1 MNQQTIFSSAEELK
15 PGTYNLTIYELN
27 IQGKEKPDRNDYI
40 QAFGLLPDF
49 VLKTKGILSSDLNEG
64 TFGVV
69 LRSHRDA
76 FKAIKQWII
85 HFDKTANDS
94 HTPDPPELHFSW
106 EFDYKAYAQQSWALL
121 NLCEEI
127 LKRDLFDWKK
137 EIPSISSAQLWVSY
151 EFEQLEKTFKTT
163 GILDTSSRKGKQSS
177 CDAMLKQI
185 NKDFDSLLSRRF
197 KSVSKFHPNQIQS
210 WDSTEDAIR
219 VHAEK
224 IAQQDIQFSS
234 IYSKYIKIRKQTI
247 RSIRNNPNLQFAALE
262 TDNSLFV
269 GGKGKRGKSQKRS
282 KYQKGFCK
290 EK

>member
-1 MNQQTIFSSAEELK
+1 MNQQTIYPSAEERN
-15 PGTYNLTIYELN
+15 PGTYNLTIYELK
-27 IQGKEKPDRNDYI
+27 IHGKETPDRNDYI
-40 QAFGLLPDF
+40 QAFEFIPDF
-49 VLKTKGILSSDLNEG
+49 VLKTKGILSSELNEG
-64 TFGVV
+64 TFGV
-69 LRSHRDA
+69 LLKSHRDA
-76 FKAIKQWII
+76 FKAINQWII

-94 HTPDPPELHFSW
+94 LTPDPPELHFSW
-106 EFDYKAYAQQSWALL
+106 EFDYKTHALQSWALL

-127 LKRDLFDWKK
+127 LKRDLFGWKK
-137 EIPSISSAQLWVSY
+137 EIPSLSSAQLWVSY
-151 EFEQLEKTFKTT
+151 ECEQLEKTFKTT

-185 NKDFDSLLSRRF
+185 NTDFNSLLSRRF
-197 KSVSKFHPNQIQS
+197 KSASKFQANQIQS

-234 IYSKYIKIRKQTI
+234 IYSQYIKIRKQTL

-262 TDNSLFV
+262 TDGSLFV
-269 GGKGKRGKSQKRS
+269 GGKGKRGKSQK
-282 KYQKGFCK
+282 GFCK